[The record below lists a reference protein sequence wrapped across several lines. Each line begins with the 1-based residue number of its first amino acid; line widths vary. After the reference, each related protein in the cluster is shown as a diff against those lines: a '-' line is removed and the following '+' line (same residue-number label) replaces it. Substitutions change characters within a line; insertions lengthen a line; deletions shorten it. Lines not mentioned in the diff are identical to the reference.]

1 MRSTHR
7 MTRAAYLQSLE
18 EFRGFI
24 KEHCAAVRGV
34 NEEILYDI
42 QLAVDEACTNIIS
55 HGYADLD
62 PGSIILDLDIDT
74 DKIVVSL
81 TDFGHSFEPSSTPI
95 PDVDAPIEERELG
108 GFGLFFI
115 QQSMDELD
123 YQVTEDGNKMILTKY
138 LRKPVVEDD
147 NEDRSAAGKQ

>member
-1 MRSTHR
+1 MATMHR
-7 MTRAAYLQSLE
+7 ITRAAYLESLS

-24 KEHCAAVRGV
+24 RKHCTSLPGV
-34 NEEILYDI
+34 TEEILYDL

-62 PGSIILDLDIDT
+62 PGSIILDLEMAPSEIT
-74 DKIVVSL
+74 ITL
-81 TDFGHSFEPSSTPI
+81 TDFGHSFEPSSAPI

-115 QQSMDELD
+115 QESVDEMD
-123 YQVTEDGNKMILTKY
+123 YRVTEDGNKMRLTKY
-138 LRKPVVEDD
+138 LMKPHGGE
-147 NEDRSAAGKQ
+147 S

>member
-1 MRSTHR
+1 MASTHR
-7 MTRAAYLQSLE
+7 LTRAAYLESLND
-18 EFRGFI
+18 FREFI
-24 KEHCAAVRGV
+24 KEHCAGV
-34 NEEILYDI
+34 SGINEEILYDV

-62 PGSIILDLDIDT
+62 PGSIILDLEIDS
-74 DKIVVSL
+74 DKLTASL
-81 TDFGHSFEPSSTPI
+81 TDFGHSFEPSSAPI

-115 QQSMDELD
+115 QQSMDDMD

-138 LRKPVVEDD
+138 LSKPV
-147 NEDRSAAGKQ
+147 GG

>member
-1 MRSTHR
+1 MASTHR
-7 MTRAAYLQSLE
+7 ITRGAYLESLE
-18 EFRGFI
+18 DFRGFI
-24 KEHCAAVRGV
+24 KKQCAVVPGTTD
-34 NEEILYDI
+34 EILYDI

-81 TDFGHSFEPSSTPI
+81 TDFGHAFEPSSTPI

-115 QQSMDELD
+115 QQSVDEMN

-138 LRKPVVEDD
+138 LRKPD
-147 NEDRSAAGKQ
+147 GG